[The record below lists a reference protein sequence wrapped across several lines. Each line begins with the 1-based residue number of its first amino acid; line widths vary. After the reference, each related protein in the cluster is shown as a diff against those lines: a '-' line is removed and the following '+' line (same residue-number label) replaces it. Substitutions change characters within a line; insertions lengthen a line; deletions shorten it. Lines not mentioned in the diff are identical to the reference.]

1 MFLKLTAMNSDN
13 FFTEMNDLFGKKT
26 TISLTYEEIDI
37 YMKYC
42 TPHPLSKQVKFGV
55 FGN

>member
-26 TISLTYEEIDI
+26 TILLTYEKIDI

-42 TPHPLSKQVKFGV
+42 TPQQHY
-55 FGN
+55 FGNEGQM